1 MDQNE
6 IEHIVNKAQQLDA
19 DDKLRRGILEYVAQW
34 FDAQQE
40 SRRRRIEREI
50 EKRARRLAY

>member
-6 IEHIVNKAQQLDA
+6 IDWIVSKAQQLDA
-19 DDKLRRGILEYVAQW
+19 DDKLRRGILEYVARW
-34 FDAQQE
+34 FAE
-40 SRRRRIEREI
+40 RRPKRLRKIEREI